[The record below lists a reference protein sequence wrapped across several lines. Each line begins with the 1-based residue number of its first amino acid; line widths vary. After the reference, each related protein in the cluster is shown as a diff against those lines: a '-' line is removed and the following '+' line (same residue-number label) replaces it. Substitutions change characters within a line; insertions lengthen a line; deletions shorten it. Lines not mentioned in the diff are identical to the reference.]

1 MTCERQEWWL
11 KVWKESSGHIRRTG
25 RILGKENGVENFGQ
39 DGKRQERGWLNLGVR
54 GHWSVWQPEI
64 QIRNLEQGRRERRAR
79 RWGPNRFCIFPL
91 FMKIDRLHSSIP
103 WTQQVFGKRL
113 QVGFWGNWH
122 SITNTDWH
130 SDGRKQWVNEHDPS
144 FGEHVS
150 SNCESQC

>member
-1 MTCERQEWWL
+1 MTCERQGVGTTSVERIKWPHTENREHLRKREWCR
-11 KVWKESSGHIRRTG
+11 K
-25 RILGKENGVENFGQ
+25 NFGE

-79 RWGPNRFCIFPL
+79 RWGPNRLCIFPL

-122 SITNTDWH
+122 SITNADRH

-144 FGEHVS
+144 FG
-150 SNCESQC
+150 